1 MSFPLQQGVQKII
14 LLELLFK
21 TSKIQEMQIYI
32 RNLAIDDYDELKE
45 AMQKAYPAMSENIWS
60 KKSIEKLIKI
70 FPSGQICITVD
81 GKIAA
86 VCLSLIVQYEL
97 FGDDHTY
104 REITGNYTFDTHS
117 ETGNVLYGIEIFVD
131 PEFRE
136 LRLAR
141 RLYDARKE
149 LCEKLNLKSIIVG
162 GRIPNYH
169 LYSPELSPRQYIQ
182 KVRKKEIYDPV
193 LSFQLANNFLPIK
206 ILNNYLPEDL
216 HSEENAVL
224 LQWNNIYY
232 SKKPNTMQDSVIRL
246 GLVQWQMRHFKDIDA
261 FYEQV
266 EFFVNVMADY
276 KSDFIMFPE
285 LFNTPLLAPFNHL
298 SERESMLKLAEIT
311 HEIKQKISE
320 FAISYN
326 INIIA
331 GSMPIEE
338 NGELYNVSY
347 LLHRD
352 GKIDEH
358 RKIHITPNEKKYY
371 GMKGG
376 NQIKVI
382 DTDCGKVGLVICY
395 DVEFPELPRLL
406 AKQGMKILFV
416 PFLTD
421 TQNAYTRVRHCA
433 AARAIENECY
443 VAIAGCVGNLP
454 GVNNMDIQY
463 GQAAVFTPS
472 DFPFPSNAIKGEATP
487 NTETTLIVDVD
498 LNHLKELHHY
508 GAVRTISDRRTDLYD
523 VISYDEEE

>member
-1 MSFPLQQGVQKII
+1 MHIESRK
-14 LLELLFK
+14 
-21 TSKIQEMQIYI
+21 
-32 RNLAIDDYDELKE
+32 LAIADYEELRE
-45 AMQKAYPAMSENIWS
+45 TMSKAYPTMSESIWT
-60 KKSIEKLIKI
+60 KKNIEKLIRI
-70 FPSGQICITVD
+70 FPEGQICITVD
-81 GKIAA
+81 DKIAA
-86 VCLSLIVQYEL
+86 VALSLIVNYQL

-104 REITGNYTFDTHS
+104 KEITGNSTFNTHS
-117 ETGNVLYGIEIFVD
+117 DTGNVLYGIEIFVD
-131 PEFRE
+131 PEYRK

-141 RLYDARKE
+141 RLYDVRKE
-149 LCEKLNLKSIIVG
+149 LCETLNLKSIMVG

-169 LYSPELSPRQYIQ
+169 LHSDELTPRAYIK
-182 KVRKKEIYDPV
+182 KVRNKELYDPV
-193 LSFQLANNFLPIK
+193 LSFQLANNFLPVR
-206 ILNNYLPEDL
+206 ILKNYLPEDA

-232 SKKPNTMQDSVIRL
+232 SKKPNTMQDFVIRL
-246 GLVQWQMRHFKDIDA
+246 GLVQWQMRHFKTIDA
-261 FYEQV
+261 FFEQV

-285 LFNTPLLAPFNHL
+285 FFNTPLLAPFNHL
-298 SERESMLKLAEIT
+298 SERESMFKLAEFT
-311 HEIKQKISE
+311 EEIKNKISE

-331 GSMPIEE
+331 GSMPLVD
-338 NGELYNVSY
+338 NDELFNVSY
-347 LLHRD
+347 MLHRD

-358 RKIHITPNEKKYY
+358 RKIHITPNERKYY

-376 NQIKVI
+376 DHIKVI

-395 DVEFPELPRLL
+395 DVEFPELPRIL
-406 AKQGMKILFV
+406 ADQGMKILFV
-416 PFLTD
+416 PYLTD
-421 TQNAYTRVRHCA
+421 TQNAYMRVRHCA

-472 DFPFPSNAIKGEATP
+472 DFAFPSNAVKGEATA

-498 LNHLKELHHY
+498 LNLLKELHHY
-508 GAVRTISDRRTDLYD
+508 GAVRTLSDRRTDLYATVD
-523 VISYDEEE
+523 LNSEKE

>member
-1 MSFPLQQGVQKII
+1 
-14 LLELLFK
+14 
-21 TSKIQEMQIYI
+21 MQIEI
-32 RNLAIDDYDELKE
+32 RKLSIGDYEELRDT
-45 AMQKAYPAMSENIWS
+45 MQKAYPAMSESIWS
-60 KKSIEKLIKI
+60 KKSIQKLIKI
-70 FPSGQICITVD
+70 FPEGQICITVD
-81 GKIAA
+81 DKIVA
-86 VCLSLIVQYEL
+86 VCLSLKVQYEL

-104 REITGNYTFDTHS
+104 KEITGNYTFNTHS

-162 GRIPNYH
+162 GRIPHYH
-169 LYSPELSPRQYIQ
+169 LHSADLSPREYIQ
-182 KVRKKEIYDPV
+182 QVRKKEIYDPV
-193 LSFQLANNFLPIK
+193 LSFQLANNFLPVRVLK
-206 ILNNYLPEDL
+206 NYLPEDL

-224 LQWNNIYY
+224 MQWNNIYY

-261 FYEQV
+261 FFEQV

-285 LFNTPLLAPFNHL
+285 FFNTPLLAPFNAL
-298 SERESMLKLAEIT
+298 SERESMFKLAELT
-311 HEIKQKISE
+311 EEIKIRLSQL
-320 FAISYN
+320 AISYN
-326 INIIA
+326 INIIG
-331 GSMPIEE
+331 GSMPYADTEKDD
-338 NGELYNVSY
+338 LYNISY

-358 RKIHITPNEKKYY
+358 RKIHITPNEKKFY

-376 NQIKVI
+376 NEIKVI

-395 DVEFPELPRLL
+395 DVEFPELPRIL
-406 AKQGMKILFV
+406 ADQGMKILFV
-416 PFLTD
+416 PYLTD
-421 TQNAYTRVRHCA
+421 TQNAYMRVRHCA

-472 DFPFPSNAIKGEATP
+472 DFAFPSNAVKGEATP

-498 LNHLKELHHY
+498 LNLLKELHHY
-508 GAVRTISDRRTDLYD
+508 GAVRTMTDRRKDLYD
-523 VISYDEEE
+523 TINYNSETE